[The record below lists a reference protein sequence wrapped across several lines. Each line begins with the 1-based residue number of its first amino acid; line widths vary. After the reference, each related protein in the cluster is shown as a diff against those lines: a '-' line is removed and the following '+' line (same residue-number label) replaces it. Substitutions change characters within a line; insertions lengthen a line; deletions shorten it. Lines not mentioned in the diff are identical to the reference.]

1 MSGCSRYA
9 QAVCELNFKQ
19 VWISFD
25 NRFRLAFALLL
36 ISVPWRPKGRRRA
49 HAVRCKHVGIHEFWI
64 GKRSTSMTRVKQ
76 EHNRK
81 HTENAIGCY
90 LATGRLTVLQTVQ
103 LITCYE
109 NISGVAFCCCFCSHS
124 SMALLYIYY
133 IYTHRWLWQQ
143 DCQDCRSVDSVDLP
157 TIPVGSRWW
166 WNCEADGKSLH
177 GGCRAQLAW
186 PKQILSLGDF

>member
-25 NRFRLAFALLL
+25 NRFRLAFALLI

-124 SMALLYIYY
+124 SMALLYIYI
-133 IYTHRWLWQQ
+133 IYPSLALAARLSRLSFCGLCWPSDYTRWIPLVVKLWGWRQIASRGLQ
-143 DCQDCRSVDSVDLP
+143 SPTSV
-157 TIPVGSRWW
+157 
-166 WNCEADGKSLH
+166 A
-177 GGCRAQLAW
+177 
-186 PKQILSLGDF
+186 